1 LDTFEKSGFLR
12 ALDLLGQAIERDPHY
27 GPALALAALCHQ
39 GLELSGWTEDPE
51 AARHTSVGLARRALR
66 SGPEDPNVLALAA
79 FVLGY
84 FDEDID
90 VSLGLI
96 DRCLTLNPSF
106 ARGWHWS
113 GILRVFA
120 GQPDLALNHFETF
133 LRLSPR
139 DRRANYLHG
148 ISEAHFFSRRFDEAA
163 AKFLESLERAPSFTV
178 TYRVLAACYAH
189 MGRLDEAREIVRRL
203 RAITPV
209 VMERATRYRN
219 REHREL
225 FLSGLRIAAGEA
237 CQRNF
242 LSGIR
247 PYPDMGGLA
256 CGPSLSPDAP
266 FIVDRARLRRPSARA
281 HPPHA

>member
-1 LDTFEKSGFLR
+1 M
-12 ALDLLGQAIERDPHY
+12 
-27 GPALALAALCHQ
+27 
-39 GLELSGWTEDPE
+39 SGWSEDPE

-84 FDEDID
+84 FGEDID

-148 ISEAHFFSRRFDEAA
+148 ISEAHFFSRRFDDAA
-163 AKFLESLERAPSFTV
+163 AKLLESLERAPSFTV
-178 TYRVLAACYAH
+178 TYRVLASCYAH
-189 MGRLDEAREIVRRL
+189 MGRLDEAREIVKRL

-209 VMERATRYRN
+209 VVERATRYRN
-219 REHREL
+219 AEHREL
-225 FLSGLRIAAGEA
+225 YLSGLRIAACEA
-237 CQRNF
+237 C
-242 LSGIR
+242 
-247 PYPDMGGLA
+247 
-256 CGPSLSPDAP
+256 
-266 FIVDRARLRRPSARA
+266 
-281 HPPHA
+281 